1 MDRPAD
7 RLRALLDAAR
17 RADRKVVVLGIGN
30 ELLGD
35 DAVGDRVA
43 RELAPFNDH
52 RFEAIPAGNAPEN
65 GAYMVSRAAPD
76 VLIIIDAAEP
86 AGGAGEGDD
95 GAAPWDF
102 YPADSLDTFCHST
115 HSVPLSMLVSVWRQ
129 ERPHLDVRFIGI
141 AIRETSFMAPLS
153 PSVDAT
159 RAEIVGVFRSAVGDG
174 KQ

>member
-7 RLRALLDAAR
+7 RLCALLDAAR

-43 RELAPFNDH
+43 RELAPFSTP
-52 RFEAIPAGNAPEN
+52 RFEAIPAGIAPEN

-76 VLIIIDAAEP
+76 VLIIIDAAAP

-95 GAAPWDF
+95 SAAPWDF

-129 ERPHLDVRFIGI
+129 ERPHLDVQFIGV
-141 AIRETSFMAPLS
+141 AIQDTTFMAPLT
-153 PSVDAT
+153 PSVDAS
-159 RAEIVGVFRSAVGDG
+159 RAEIVGVFRSAVGEG

>member
-17 RADRKVVVLGIGN
+17 RADRKIVVLGIGN

-35 DAVGDRVA
+35 DAVGDRIT
-43 RELAPFNDH
+43 RELAPYNTH
-52 RFEAIPAGNAPEN
+52 RFEAIPAGIAPEN

-76 VLIIIDAAEP
+76 VLFIIDAATP
-86 AGGAGEGDD
+86 AGGAGEGAD

-115 HSVPLSMLVSVWRQ
+115 HSVPLSMFVSVWRQ
-129 ERPHLDVRFIGI
+129 ERPQLDVQFIGI
-141 AIRETSFMAPLS
+141 VIHDTSFMAPLS
-153 PSVDAT
+153 PRVDAT
-159 RAEIVGVFRSAVGDG
+159 RAELVGVFRSALGDSE
-174 KQ
+174 Q